1 LLRNVGADQSGVS
14 FGLRRHSIEEYFV
27 DWPRFENCLIV
38 GGKKTG
44 KTTLLLHLILQNIK
58 NQHGVV
64 VIDAA
69 PDGDLVDKVLS
80 HISKKLA
87 DYLVCIEPWKF
98 PKLQRMVQIN
108 PLELAVLN
116 KKMVVEAFIESLASS
131 YGIWRNAAE
140 MPITDA
146 VYELME
152 TKSQSIS
159 RLHKLL
165 TNKRAKPSAI
175 SAIGN
180 LVYDRSLMKFCDCTS
195 SSVNFEEVPRKRLIV
210 LAKLAAI
217 PESARKFIA
226 ATLLNQAR
234 FAALK
239 TFNDPFFVYVDDAE
253 NISFLQILHLLKLKR
268 QNFRV
273 VMATH
278 SLEEYPLE
286 AKQEILTL
294 CNTFA
299 AFYTDET
306 SVRKLGDFFD
316 GLYRKSVMKLSEH
329 EFILAPKSRL
339 GMAWGQTEAVPL
351 CTIDE
356 SYGPNTQA
364 DIHEIVERSLNRYGR
379 WVG

>member
-1 LLRNVGADQSGVS
+1 LLRNVGAGQSGVS
-14 FGLRRHSIEEYFV
+14 FGLRSGKEYFV

-38 GGKKTG
+38 GAPETG
-44 KTTLLLHLILQNIK
+44 KTTLLLHLILQNIE
-58 NQHGVV
+58 NRHGVL
-64 VIDAA
+64 VID
-69 PDGDLVDKVLS
+69 PVGDLVDKVLS
-80 HISKKLA
+80 HIPVNLA
-87 DYLVCIEPWKF
+87 DRVVYIDPLKS
-98 PKLQRMVQIN
+98 PKLKRSVQIN
-108 PLELAVLN
+108 PLELAVPN

-131 YGIWRNAAE
+131 YEVWRSAAE

-159 RLHKLL
+159 RLHELL

-217 PESARKFIA
+217 PESDRKFIA
-226 ATLLNQAR
+226 ATLLSQAR

-253 NISFLQILHLLKLKR
+253 NISFPQILHLIRLKR

-286 AKQEILTL
+286 AKREILTL

-299 AFYTDET
+299 AFYTDKS

-316 GLYRKSVMKLSEH
+316 GLYRNSVMKLSAYG
-329 EFILAPKSRL
+329 FILAPKSRL
-339 GMAWGQTEAVPL
+339 GMVWGQTEAVHL
-351 CTIDE
+351 RTIDNGR
-356 SYGPNTQA
+356 GPNTQA
-364 DIHEIVERSLNRYGR
+364 DIDEIVERSLNRYGR